1 MGRVGGGLGLRR
13 AAGGWG
19 DGSVAAYI
27 LPRLLYDC
35 IFWLSLGLK
44 RGSSS
49 AFDGDKGLDAK

>member
-1 MGRVGGGLGLRR
+1 VVQG
-13 AAGGWG
+13 AGGAT
-19 DGSVAAYI
+19 AASQPI
-27 LPRLLYDC
+27 LLPRLLYDC